1 MNTDGTLLR
10 LTKRLYAKMPG
21 APQPPSDEV
30 GVKLWGEVQGNDH
43 WQFCEEIIQV
53 MSEFTLQY

>member
-1 MNTDGTLLR
+1 MTQEPTLLR

-21 APQPPSDEV
+21 APQPPSDEQ
-30 GVKLWGEVQGNDH
+30 GFKMWGDVEGNDH